1 MPGRSHRK
9 GITTIELFQL
19 FPDDEAAEKW
29 FEDQRWPEGRF
40 CPDCGSTRTVE
51 TKNRKPWPYRCKDC
65 RRGFSVRKGTVM
77 QSSKIGLQKW
87 ALAIYT
93 MATELNG
100 TSSMK
105 ISRDLG
111 IHQESAWHLMH
122 RIREAFVAGADKP
135 FLGPVEADETYFG
148 GKEKNKHFH
157 KRLKAHGGG
166 RGTLGKVPIAG
177 VRDRNARQIHAEVVE
192 RPDTKTLQK
201 FVKDRAAEDAKI
213 YTDQSKVYRGLKNR
227 EYVNHS
233 IKQWTKGDVSIN
245 GLESFWSA
253 LKNGYRASYRKYS
266 RKHLDRYVQEF
277 AGRHNIRLMDTID
290 QMKFIVR
297 GMLGKLLP
305 YKDLIR

>member
-9 GITTIELFQL
+9 GITAIELFRL

-29 FEDQRWPEGRF
+29 FEEQRWPEGRL

-65 RRGFSVRKGTVM
+65 RHGFSVKKGTVM

-87 ALAIYT
+87 AIAIYMMT
-93 MATELNG
+93 TGLNG

-122 RIREAFVAGADKP
+122 RIREAFVAGADKS

-157 KRLKAHGGG
+157 LRLKAHRGG
-166 RGTLGKVPIAG
+166 RGPRGKIPIAG
-177 VRDRNARQIHAEVVE
+177 VKDRHARKISAAVVE
-192 RPDTKTLQK
+192 RPTTPALQK
-201 FVKDRAAEDAKI
+201 FVKDRAAKGAKI
-213 YTDQSKVYRGLKNR
+213 YTDQSSAYKGLENR

-233 IKQWTKGDVSIN
+233 IKQWARGEVHIQ

-266 RKHLDRYVQEF
+266 RKHLNRYVQEF
-277 AGRHNIRLMDTID
+277 AGRHNVRLMDTID
-290 QMKFIVR
+290 QMSFIAK
-297 GMLGKLLP
+297 GMFGKLLT

>member
-1 MPGRSHRK
+1 
-9 GITTIELFQL
+9 
-19 FPDDEAAEKW
+19 
-29 FEDQRWPEGRF
+29 
-40 CPDCGSTRTVE
+40 
-51 TKNRKPWPYRCKDC
+51 
-65 RRGFSVRKGTVM
+65 M

-87 ALAIYT
+87 AIGIYMMT
-93 MATELNG
+93 TGLNG

-157 KRLKAHGGG
+157 LRLKAHGGG
-166 RGTLGKVPIAG
+166 RGPRGKIPIAG
-177 VRDRNARQIHAEVVE
+177 VKDRHARQISASVVE
-192 RPDTKTLQK
+192 RPTTSTLQK
-201 FVKDRAAEDAKI
+201 FVKDRAAKDAKI
-213 YTDQSKVYRGLKNR
+213 YTDQSQAYRGLENR

-233 IKQWTKGDVSIN
+233 IKQWARGEVHIQ

-266 RKHLDRYVQEF
+266 AKHLNRYVQEF
-277 AGRHNIRLMDTID
+277 AGRHNVPID
-290 QMKFIVR
+290 RHHRPDELHRERDVR
-297 GMLGKLLP
+297 EAPALQGFNQVKTTEEQV
-305 YKDLIR
+305 DSESTV